1 MSGSCA
7 RAARLVAFGSRAPV
21 AAFALGLTSLT
32 ALAEARADTSAST
45 ESGTGAYLAPG
56 SAVHDPHFWW
66 PGVVVE
72 RASTHLTGRRSIDET
87 RFGVALAFRTA
98 HLSPHLRALISPPLG
113 AYQNFAGLAG
123 AGLRAHFEIAG
134 VPFSYG
140 VGMSLEA
147 RLRDSFWLAYAT
159 PLELGVPLYRGD
171 SAEHYLFVGARH
183 SMAGSLINSYLLD
196 PNGYNNEQSLEEL
209 AVLREEHPWQVY
221 VSLVFGRR
229 VE

>member
-1 MSGSCA
+1 MSGSCS
-7 RAARLVAFGSRAPV
+7 RDPLVAVRSPAAV
-21 AAFALGLTSLT
+21 AVLALGL
-32 ALAEARADTSAST
+32 AFLAAVGSARADTSANV
-45 ESGTGAYLAPG
+45 ENGARAYLAPG
-56 SAVHDPHFWW
+56 IALQNQHFWW
-66 PGVVVE
+66 PSVVIE

-87 RFGVALAFRTA
+87 RFGVALAYRTA

-113 AYQNFAGLAG
+113 AYQNFAGMAG
-123 AGLRAHFEIAG
+123 AGLRVHFEIAS
-134 VPFSYG
+134 VPLSYG
-140 VGMSLEA
+140 VGMSVEA

-209 AVLREEHPWQVY
+209 AVLREEHPWQFY

>member
-1 MSGSCA
+1 M
-7 RAARLVAFGSRAPV
+7 F
-21 AAFALGLTSLT
+21 
-32 ALAEARADTSAST
+32 
-45 ESGTGAYLAPG
+45 
-56 SAVHDPHFWW
+56 
-66 PGVVVE
+66 E

-87 RFGVALAFRTA
+87 RFGVALAYRTA
-98 HLSPHLRALISPPLG
+98 HLSPHVRALLSPPLG

-134 VPFSYG
+134 VPLSYG
-140 VGMSLEA
+140 VGLSIEA

-159 PLELGVPLYRGD
+159 PIELGVPIYRGD
-171 SAEHYLFVGARH
+171 SAEHYLFIGARH